1 MIDTLGTD
9 VKWTR
14 LSTFSG
20 NVEKEGARLP
30 INKSE
35 MVIADMIAA
44 TLRCQLPM
52 GCGFI
57 Q

>member
-1 MIDTLGTD
+1 
-9 VKWTR
+9 

-20 NVEKEGARLP
+20 NVEKAGARLQ
-30 INKSE
+30 IDKSE